1 MIQLGISSDFYQ
13 DDGSSKFPQF
23 DIDRL
28 RNDERIALQVVPA
41 ADEYPEDS
49 LSGCEILMTLRP
61 RVTKRSLV
69 GADKLKLIVRFGVGY
84 DRIDVDA
91 LKQAG
96 VSLAI
101 AKTAVGR
108 PVAVAE
114 LTLMLALLNNL
125 TIKDSIT
132 RRGPEAWG
140 ERPAYHG
147 RGLIGLNVA
156 SIGYGT
162 IMREFVTIT
171 SAMGLNYLIH
181 DPYVNKNSL
190 ATDRLAFVDLET
202 ALGEADVLLINCPM
216 TPSTRGMIGAAELD
230 RMKHGSFLVNTARG
244 GIVDEQALADALIS
258 GQLAGAGID
267 VFETEPVPLDNPLL
281 KTPNT
286 IVAPHSLAWTDQLF
300 KANGEESIANILA
313 YVEGERSPGLVF

>member
-1 MIQLGISSDFYQ
+1 
-13 DDGSSKFPQF
+13 
-23 DIDRL
+23 
-28 RNDERIALQVVPA
+28 
-41 ADEYPEDS
+41 
-49 LSGCEILMTLRP
+49 
-61 RVTKRSLV
+61 
-69 GADKLKLIVRFGVGY
+69 
-84 DRIDVDA
+84 VD
-91 LKQAG
+91 
-96 VSLAI
+96 
-101 AKTAVGR
+101 
-108 PVAVAE
+108 
-114 LTLMLALLNNL
+114 
-125 TIKDSIT
+125 
-132 RRGPEAWG
+132 
-140 ERPAYHG
+140 
-147 RGLIGLNVA
+147 
-156 SIGYGT
+156 
-162 IMREFVTIT
+162 
-171 SAMGLNYLIH
+171 
-181 DPYVNKNSL
+181 KNSL

-230 RMKHGSFLVNTARG
+230 RMKRGSFLVNTARG